1 LLVADS
7 HNIVPLLCSALYQR
21 YVWGIHQPV
30 VGLCCFSTVTISMA
44 IFGWLNSDQS
54 EEGRMVSLKSNAY
67 FPCLHFLKPTVHLAL
82 AADVHLDPSMGV
94 FDFTDTRSSI
104 SLARF
109 VLGLRT
115 HFEDIK
121 GAISI
126 EAIDSLTPLHWRSD
140 LPDFE
145 TQFGVQ
151 LDERVASW
159 THQVHVQ
166 TSSRYEFL
174 LLIVNQNINNHL
186 TKHHRHHH
194 HLILVLRPRS

>member
-1 LLVADS
+1 
-7 HNIVPLLCSALYQR
+7 
-21 YVWGIHQPV
+21 
-30 VGLCCFSTVTISMA
+30 
-44 IFGWLNSDQS
+44 
-54 EEGRMVSLKSNAY
+54 
-67 FPCLHFLKPTVHLAL
+67 VHLAL
-82 AADVHLDPSMGV
+82 AADDHLDPSMGV

-174 LLIVNQNINNHL
+174 FFMASQNINGRLVRYH
-186 TKHHRHHH
+186 HHH
-194 HLILVLRPRS
+194 HLILVLRLRSWILQLYRMKR